1 MLAPS
6 LGLALAAERLG
17 PAFGRPNSL
26 LANLS
31 NSLREFASRAAC
43 AKQKAARGGL
53 LFCYGGGGENRT
65 RVRKPYIFGST
76 CVVCL

>member
-1 MLAPS
+1 MLTPS
-6 LGLALAAERLG
+6 LGLALAAVRLG

-26 LANLS
+26 PANLS
-31 NSLREFASRAAC
+31 NSLRESNSRIVRTN
-43 AKQKAARGGL
+43 KKATARVAF
-53 LFCYGGGGENRT
+53 LFVGGGGENRT